1 MGRIDPRQQAFN
13 ELVAMKYQLYNG
25 LFLGLPFEDLA
36 DTGVQLPLF
45 ANACREKLQAGAS
58 PAQIVAQFFKERPGK
73 PGHDAQMGVLFKF
86 LQLVERQVVL
96 FDALE
101 DAAFPAV
108 NDIDGPGSLAHFLG
122 RVADQRKQDLLEKEL
137 LGYKVRIVLTAHPTQ
152 FYPDSILGIITD
164 LSEAIGASDLPHIN
178 DLLLQMGKTRFQN
191 RQRPTP
197 LEESKSLIW

>member
-1 MGRIDPRQQAFN
+1 MKRVDPHLQAFQ

-45 ANACREKLQAGAS
+45 ANACREKLQAGKS
-58 PAQIVAQFFKERPGK
+58 PLEIVGQFFKERPGK
-73 PGHDAQMGVLFKF
+73 IGFEAKVKFLFKF

-101 DAAFPAV
+101 DAAFSRV
-108 NDIDGPGSLAHFLG
+108 NDVEGPGSLTHFLA
-122 RVADQRKQDLLEKEL
+122 RVQDQRKKEL
-137 LGYKVRIVLTAHPTQ
+137 LEDELADYKIRIVLTAHPTQ

-164 LSEAIGASDLPHIN
+164 MN
-178 DLLLQMGKTRFQN
+178 
-191 RQRPTP
+191 
-197 LEESKSLIW
+197 